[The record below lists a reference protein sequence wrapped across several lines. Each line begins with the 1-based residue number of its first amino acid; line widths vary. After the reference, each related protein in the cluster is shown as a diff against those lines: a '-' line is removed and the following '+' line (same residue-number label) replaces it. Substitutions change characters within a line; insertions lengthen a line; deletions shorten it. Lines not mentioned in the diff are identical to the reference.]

1 MSHLVVAAVAV
12 MIQHLGR
19 PIVDDLVDLAV
30 VEVIKI
36 QVEVLAVEPQVKE
49 MLEEMPVEVPT
60 LIKVVVAEALEV
72 LDHLVLVV
80 NMAEMDYN
88 S

>member
-1 MSHLVVAAVAV
+1 MAQLVVAAVAV
-12 MIQHLGR
+12 MIQHHRR

-36 QVEVLAVEPQVKE
+36 QVEVLVAEPRVKE
-49 MLEEMPVEVPT
+49 MLEEMPVEAPT
-60 LIKVVVAEALEV
+60 VIKVVAAVALEV

-80 NMAEMDYN
+80 NMAEVDYN